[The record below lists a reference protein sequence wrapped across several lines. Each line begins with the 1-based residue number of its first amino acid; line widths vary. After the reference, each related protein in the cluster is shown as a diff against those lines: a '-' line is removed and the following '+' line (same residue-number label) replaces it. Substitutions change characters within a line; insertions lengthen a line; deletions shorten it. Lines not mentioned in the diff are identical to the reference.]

1 MCQPRLSLC
10 AGVVFVMFAACST
23 PPGLEAGQRIP
34 LSNQTVELLPL
45 DGLLAQASG
54 GAANDATAATLAA
67 RAARL
72 RARAAA
78 D

>member
-1 MCQPRLSLC
+1 MYQPRLLLC
-10 AGVVFVMFAACST
+10 AGGVMVMFAACST
-23 PPGLEAGQRIP
+23 PPGLEAGRRIP

-45 DGLLAQASG
+45 DGLLAQANA
-54 GAANDATAATLAA
+54 GAANVATAATLTA
-67 RAARL
+67 RAVRL